1 MKWNEIIF
9 NCPTK
14 LPSKREAS
22 SVELYFFRSFLP
34 VIRNLN
40 WHYAIS
46 DEMTNDA
53 I

>member
-1 MKWNEIIF
+1 MKLFLIAPQ
-9 NCPTK
+9 NCPPNAK
-14 LPSKREAS
+14 PVQLNFF
-22 SVELYFFRSFLP
+22 FFRSFLP